1 MIKKETIKTTVSIK
15 GNMLLTAIIPTNKN
29 FNSSKLVLSLSSIK
43 YSSMHLY
50 NGYEHWSSVIPK
62 KSTAT
67 TPAAAPAAPAATA
80 KADTPKTKKVCV
92 DVQGKDG
99 KPVIDPKTKKPKQN
113 CKDVKVREKH
123 EGTAVPEK
131 KK

>member
-1 MIKKETIKTTVSIK
+1 MK
-15 GNMLLTAIIPTNKN
+15 LLTTAI
-29 FNSSKLVLSLSSIK
+29 FAG
-43 YSSMHLY
+43 MM
-50 NGYEHWSSVIPK
+50 VIGTAACAKEEPK
-62 KSTAT
+62 KSTAAVAA
-67 TPAAAPAAPAATA
+67 PAVAAPAADKAAA
-80 KADTPKTKKVCV
+80 PKTKKVCV